1 MIIMGGHFT
10 NSSDCDVPTIYGQ
23 HGLNLGALKAG
34 EAKWASFNPNLTTY
48 KVPADI
54 VKVVG
59 GSADGGAKLLTP
71 NGGFKNRDLNVQF
84 SRAYT
89 PAVRTATRF
98 IPSATEQTT
107 TPTPALAPKE
117 SSKTPIIAGAVG
129 GIVGILILIA
139 VIWGCIIMRRKKA
152 AAARGP
158 ISEMDSQT
166 GINHISRNV
175 STRTH
180 QTEFDPNMAKDGT
193 WPQHGGQGNMG
204 QYPGAPPPGHMART
218 LTQHSQQSSATG
230 FSRSISE
237 PGVGYQPNTPHSAH
251 TPHTPHSAYTPQT
264 PYTPHTPHPHDPNF
278 PHLAFD
284 PNQPYIPNPNYNPG
298 PSVPLPLPVLYEM
311 PAASTVHEMPVSRSP
326 PSFSKPF
333 HAQPEKFG
341 RKFENLV
348 SPGREIE
355 NPLSMN
361 PTRPHRSQTVVK
373 DDREGGYRPPRDDR
387 EGGYREVRPG
397 PKRSHTA
404 PGPKL
409 GSGRYEPEPLKMMKG
424 NGSMRKG

>member
-10 NSSDCDVPTIYGQ
+10 NSSDCDVPSIYGQ
-23 HGLNLGALKAG
+23 HGLNLGALKAD
-34 EAKWASFNPNLTTY
+34 EPKWASFNPNLTTY
-48 KVPADI
+48 KVPAEI
-54 VKVVG
+54 VKVIG

-71 NGGFKNRDLNVQF
+71 NGGFKNRDLNLQF

-98 IPSATEQTT
+98 IPSAAEETG
-107 TPTPALAPKE
+107 TPTSSSTPTEP
-117 SSKTPIIAGAVG
+117 SKTPIIAGAVG
-129 GIVGILILIA
+129 GVAGLLIFIA
-139 VIWGCIIMRRKKA
+139 VIWACIIMRRKKA

-175 STRTH
+175 STRTY
-180 QTEFDPNMAKDGT
+180 QTELDAHNAKDET
-193 WPQHGGQGNMG
+193 WPQYGGQGNTG
-204 QYPGAPPPGHMART
+204 HYPGALPPGHIARS
-218 LTQHSQQSSATG
+218 LTQHSQHSSAAG

-237 PGVGYQPNTPHSAH
+237 PGAGYHPN
-251 TPHTPHSAYTPQT
+251 TPHSAYTPQT
-264 PYTPHTPHPHDPNF
+264 PYGPHPHDPNF

-298 PSVPLPLPVLYEM
+298 PAIPLPLPVLHEMPAPATVYEM
-311 PAASTVHEMPVSRSP
+311 PISRSP

-341 RKFENLV
+341 RKFENLA
-348 SPGREIE
+348 SPGRDMD

-361 PTRPHRSQTVVK
+361 PTRPQRSQTVGRDDREGGYRPSR
-373 DDREGGYRPPRDDR
+373 DDREGGYRPPRDDID
-387 EGGYREVRPG
+387 VRPG
-397 PKRSHTA
+397 PRRSHTA
-404 PGPKL
+404 PGPPPMKL
-409 GSGRYEPEPLKMMKG
+409 GSERYEPEPLKMEKRG
-424 NGSMRKG
+424 GSMRKG